1 MDFRRVAK
9 FSLRFHR
16 WILLSFFLFLGLS
29 IFLVLRL
36 KPQSDVSHLLPA
48 DAPKT
53 QAFVSFLKQFGASDS
68 LFVAL
73 ETKSGG
79 EVESFMPFAE
89 ILADELAATGEFK
102 EIRGRMN
109 PSERKSLENE
119 FVRKALLYL
128 SEKDLREMELRLSN
142 EAIRHSVRELK
153 TKLASPL
160 GSWILRGTMQ
170 DPLDLWPI
178 FQKYLPAA
186 AISSGKGVILSSD
199 RKMILIVGKPK
210 GVAPDISY
218 DEELMSRIQEAEA
231 AAKKKFLQGN
241 KDLRQLDFNDL
252 RIGFAGGH
260 VSALE
265 DARMIKKELGMNFS
279 LSLIAV
285 LILFTLA
292 FRRLVAFLYAFFP
305 LLASP
310 LLTLALFSPF
320 LARLSEST
328 AAFSAI
334 LVGLSIDFIILLNSR
349 YLEERNAGMELPGSL
364 ERSLGYTGA
373 AVWTG
378 AATTAAAYFALLLS
392 DFRGIQELGYLTGT
406 GILISLLCALLVF
419 PALVVWRERSH
430 GRGEKFREVFSFGL
444 ERLGPLA
451 LNHPQGTVLLCAAL
465 TVVLLG
471 GALRVELNNDPRSL
485 RPPDRKSL
493 LLEERIRE
501 KMSEGLETMVLL
513 TRDSNPREALEKQ
526 GQLRARV
533 EKAISSGLPIQRYES
548 LATYLPPSSLQEKNL
563 EWIRAREKEAFDPT
577 RVRREFQ
584 EALKRAG
591 LRSEPFAV
599 MLKKLE
605 EMLDNREPIRWR
617 DFEKSPLGEVGDRFL
632 KKTEESVL
640 SAGYLQLNPG
650 FWEDPRT
657 EAFLEGLQK
666 AFPDLRLTGSRP
678 VQTEIEKLMKKE
690 SWMILGVALIAVCFL
705 IYLDF
710 RSWRLT
716 LLSLLPVAVGSLWT
730 LGLMGFFKISLNFM
744 NLVVFT
750 MVLGIAV
757 DYGLHILHRGLEAGT
772 LQEGADLRRVGKGV
786 ALAALTTLAGFGS
799 LVLSG
804 YPGLQSMGAVAFM
817 GVGFSGLI
825 SLTLLPVLLQREL
838 KTREGLKG
846 REKRQSERT
855 AGARRD
861 G

>member
-1 MDFRRVAK
+1 MNLIGHMDFRRLAK

-16 WILLSFFLFLGLS
+16 WLLLSFFLFLGLS

-36 KPQSDVSHLLPA
+36 KPQSDVAHLLPA
-48 DAPKT
+48 HAPKT

-68 LFVAL
+68 LFIAL
-73 ETKSGG
+73 ETKSGR
-79 EVESFMPFAE
+79 EVESFMPFAA
-89 ILADELAATGEFK
+89 ILADKLVATGEFK

-109 PSERKSLENE
+109 PSERKSLETQ

-128 SEKDLREMELRLSN
+128 SEKDLREIEQRLSN
-142 EAIRHSVRELK
+142 AAIRQSVRELK
-153 TKLASPL
+153 TKLESPL
-160 GSWILRGTMQ
+160 GSWILRGTIQ

-178 FQKYLPAA
+178 FQKYLPPTV
-186 AISSGKGVILSSD
+186 ISSGRGAILSSD
-199 RKMILIVGKPK
+199 RKMILLVGKPK
-210 GVAPDISY
+210 GVAPDVSY
-218 DEELMSRIQEAEA
+218 DEKLMTRIQEAEA
-231 AAKKKFLQGN
+231 AAKEKFLQGN
-241 KDLRQLDFNDL
+241 KDPRQPDFNDL
-252 RIGFAGGH
+252 RIGLAGGY

-292 FRRLVAFLYAFFP
+292 FRRFLAFLYAFFP

-334 LVGLSIDFIILLNSR
+334 LVGLSIDFIILLYSR
-349 YLEERNAGMELPGSL
+349 YLEERNAGMELLGSL

-392 DFRGIQELGYLTGT
+392 DFQGIQELGYLTGT
-406 GILISLLCALLVF
+406 GILISFLCALLVF
-419 PALVVWRERSH
+419 PALVVWREKNP
-430 GRGEKFREVFSFGL
+430 GREKIFRGVFSFGL
-444 ERLGPLA
+444 DRLGPLA
-451 LNHPQGTVLLCAAL
+451 LKYPKGTVLLCAGL

-471 GALRVELNNDPRSL
+471 GALRVELSNDPRSL
-485 RPPDRKSL
+485 RPPDQKSL

-513 TRDSNPREALEKQ
+513 ARNSTPGEALEEQ
-526 GQLRARV
+526 GRLRARV
-533 EKAISSGLPIQRYES
+533 EKAISSGLPIKRYES
-548 LATYLPPSSLQEKNL
+548 LVTYLPPSSLQKKNL
-563 EWIRAREKEAFDPT
+563 EWIRAREKDAFDPA
-577 RVRREFQ
+577 RIRREFQ

-591 LRSEPFAV
+591 LRRKPFAA

-605 EMLDNREPIRWR
+605 EMLHNREPIRWA
-617 DFEKSPLGEVGDRFL
+617 DFEKSPLGEMGDRFL
-632 KKTEESVL
+632 KKTDGSVL

-650 FWEDPRT
+650 FWQNPRT
-657 EAFLEGLQK
+657 KTFLEDLQK
-666 AFPDLRLTGSRP
+666 AFPELQLTGSRP
-678 VQTEIEKLMKKE
+678 VQTELEKLMKKE
-690 SWMILGVALIAVCFL
+690 SWMILGVALVAVCFL

-716 LLSLLPVAVGSLWT
+716 FLCLLPVAVASLWT
-730 LGLMGFFKISLNFM
+730 LGLMGFLGMSLNFM

-772 LQEGADLRRVGKGV
+772 LQEGTCLRQVGKGV

-817 GVGFSGLI
+817 GVGFSGLT

-838 KTREGLKG
+838 KSRAGVERGN
-846 REKRQSERT
+846 KRQ
-855 AGARRD
+855 
-861 G
+861 

>member
-1 MDFRRVAK
+1 MNSIGHMDFRRLVR

-16 WILLSFFLFLGLS
+16 WLLLSFFLFLGLS

-36 KPQSDVSHLLPA
+36 KPQSDVAHLLPA
-48 DAPKT
+48 HAPKT

-89 ILADELAATGEFK
+89 TLADELAATGEFK

-109 PSERKSLENE
+109 SSERKSLETQ

-128 SEKDLREMELRLSN
+128 NENGLRQLELRLSN
-142 EAIRHSVRELK
+142 EAIRQSVHELK
-153 TKLASPL
+153 TKLESPL
-160 GSWILRGTMQ
+160 GSWILRGTIQ
-170 DPLDLWPI
+170 DPLNLWPI
-178 FQKYLPAA
+178 FQKYLPAS
-186 AISSGKGVILSSD
+186 AISSGKGAILSSD
-199 RKMILIVGKPK
+199 RKMILLVGKPK

-218 DEELMSRIQEAEA
+218 DEKLMTKVQEAEA
-231 AAKKKFLQGN
+231 AAKKKFLQAN
-241 KDLRQLDFNDL
+241 EDLRQLDFNDL
-252 RIGFAGGH
+252 RIGLAGGF
-260 VSALE
+260 VTAQE
-265 DARMIKKELGMNFS
+265 DARLIKKELGMNFS
-279 LSLIAV
+279 LSLVAV

-292 FRRLVAFLYAFFP
+292 FRRFHAFLYAFFP

-310 LLTLALFSPF
+310 LLTLGLFSPF
-320 LARLSEST
+320 LPRLSEST

-334 LVGLSIDFIILLNSR
+334 LVGLSIDFIILLYSR
-349 YLEERNAGMELPGSL
+349 YLEERNAGMEFFGSL

-392 DFRGIQELGYLTGT
+392 DFQGIQELGYLTGT

-419 PALVVWRERSH
+419 PALVVWREKNHDRE
-430 GRGEKFREVFSFGL
+430 EKFRGIFSFGL

-451 LNHPQGTVLLCAAL
+451 LKYPKGTVFLCAGL
-465 TVVLLG
+465 TVALVG
-471 GALRVELNNDPRSL
+471 GALRVDLNNDPRNL
-485 RPPDRKSL
+485 RPPDQKSL

-501 KMSEGLETMVLL
+501 KMGEGLETMVLL
-513 TRDSNPREALEKQ
+513 TRNSTPKEALEEQ
-526 GQLRARV
+526 GRLRTRV
-533 EKAISSGLPIQRYES
+533 EKAISSGLPIKRYES
-548 LATYLPPSSLQEKNL
+548 LATYLPPPSLQKKNL
-563 EWIRAREKEAFDPT
+563 ERIRAGEKDAFDPT

-584 EALKRAG
+584 EALKREG
-591 LRSEPFAV
+591 LRRQPFEA
-599 MLKKLE
+599 MLRKLE
-605 EMLDNREPIRWR
+605 EMLQNREPIRWR
-617 DFEKSPLGEVGDRFL
+617 DFEKSPLGEVRDRFL
-632 KKTEESVL
+632 KKTEGSVL

-650 FWEDPRT
+650 FWQDPRT
-657 EAFLEGLQK
+657 EAFLEDLQK
-666 AFPDLRLTGSRP
+666 AFPDLQLTGSRP
-678 VQTEIEKLMKKE
+678 VQTELEKLMKKE
-690 SWMILGVALIAVCFL
+690 SWMILGVALFAVWFL

-716 LLSLLPVAVGSLWT
+716 FLSLLPVAVASLWT
-730 LGLMGFFKISLNFM
+730 LGLMGFSGMSLNFM

-757 DYGLHILHRGLEAGT
+757 DYGLHILHRGLESGT
-772 LQEGADLRRVGKGV
+772 LQEGASLRQVGKGV

-799 LVLSG
+799 LVFSG

-838 KTREGLKG
+838 KSREGG
-846 REKRQSERT
+846 
-855 AGARRD
+855 GA
-861 G
+861 